1 MNVITSQ
8 VKENQESEWKNIL
21 KNGEMGCSDPE
32 IPRRSSRLQNQNE
45 KNERVTRSSSV
56 GLSSRRK
63 RPGENQIGT
72 VSPNKKSINL
82 RANNFKSVYHGS
94 ECPSCAAL
102 NSIKEEN
109 MARLQHH
116 YKHCACFA
124 FYYRVMA
131 FLETTVKV
139 PEELKKESR
148 FLNHNQAKE
157 LCLTASSHETCKG
170 NSILFQEAADLS
182 DQLLGPA
189 ETATFDCDHYEEYLK
204 LLLKMTEKIIR
215 PNRKENQKIINDVK
229 ILMEDI
235 KDYLKPFS
243 QNTGPSHTSR
253 VKKWDEVYLELGH
266 SSGDEEFGK
275 NLREIIEPKTG
286 EKCFFFP
293 EKYQFSC
300 HVQ

>member
-1 MNVITSQ
+1 
-8 VKENQESEWKNIL
+8 
-21 KNGEMGCSDPE
+21 MGCSDPE

-116 YKHCACFA
+116 YRHCSCYSI
-124 FYYRVMA
+124 YYRLMA
-131 FLETTVKV
+131 FLTTTVKEV
-139 PEELKKESR
+139 PTAGELQTESR

-157 LCLTASSHETCKG
+157 LFLTACSSNEICRR
-170 NSILFQEAADLS
+170 NSL
-182 DQLLGPA
+182 
-189 ETATFDCDHYEEYLK
+189 
-204 LLLKMTEKIIR
+204 
-215 PNRKENQKIINDVK
+215 
-229 ILMEDI
+229 
-235 KDYLKPFS
+235 
-243 QNTGPSHTSR
+243 
-253 VKKWDEVYLELGH
+253 
-266 SSGDEEFGK
+266 
-275 NLREIIEPKTG
+275 
-286 EKCFFFP
+286 
-293 EKYQFSC
+293 
-300 HVQ
+300 